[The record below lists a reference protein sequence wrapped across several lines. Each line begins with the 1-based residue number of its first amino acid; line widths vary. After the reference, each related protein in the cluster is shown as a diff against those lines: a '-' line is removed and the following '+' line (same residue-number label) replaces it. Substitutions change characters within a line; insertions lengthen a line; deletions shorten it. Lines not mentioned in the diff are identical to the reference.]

1 MNPRFVRVLLIV
13 VSLIPLFA
21 KGQSQNYLRRYTP
34 STYKAGPSI
43 YHLIKDHRNIF
54 YFATNRGILEYDGSE
69 WRIIE
74 AGNFSDIKYIRQAED
89 QTIYIGANNDFG
101 FIAPDSTGNLKYQ
114 SLVPYAD
121 VPLGEFFI
129 A

>member
-1 MNPRFVRVLLIV
+1 MNLRLVGIFLIMIGLL
-13 VSLIPLFA
+13 PLFA
-21 KGQSQNYLRRYTP
+21 NGQGQNYLTRYTP

-74 AGNFSDIKYIRQAED
+74 AGNFSDIKVIRQAED

-101 FIAPDSTGNLKYQ
+101 LLAPDSTGILKFQ
-114 SLVPYAD
+114 ALVP
-121 VPLGEFFI
+121 
-129 A
+129 